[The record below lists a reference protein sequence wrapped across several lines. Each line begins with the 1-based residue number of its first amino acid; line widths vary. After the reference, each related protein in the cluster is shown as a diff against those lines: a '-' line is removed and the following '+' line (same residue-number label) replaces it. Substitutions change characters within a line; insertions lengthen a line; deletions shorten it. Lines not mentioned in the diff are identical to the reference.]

1 MPTKHRPHRGGRH
14 KIRDPEA
21 LSRLIREVVR
31 PQFETEQEAAAAIG
45 LSRVAYWRL
54 SGGQTGAVTGATVTG
69 LFGVVPEDRLTELV
83 GLLWSR
89 EDLARAAF
97 HLSWLLKRL
106 RPYYRGGKPL
116 GGFWVHEVPAV
127 QKRGRRA
134 RLLDRVLRDLD
145 AVGPDRPGGKS
156 YTDLI
161 REFLA
166 LGRKTTAHDRLRML
180 LSVVRVLE
188 PLLDAEEAGGAMELA
203 WRELHERGELE
214 RYLECGFAAQ
224 KLLIKTP

>member
-69 LFGVVPEDRLTELV
+69 LFGVVPEDRWTELV
-83 GLLWSR
+83 GLLWSP
-89 EDLARAAF
+89 EDRAGAAL
-97 HLSWLLKRL
+97 HHSWLLKRL

-161 REFLA
+161 RRELD
-166 LGRKTTAHDRLRML
+166 LRPTMTAQDQLWEL

-188 PLLDAEEAGGAMELA
+188 PLLDAEETDGALGHT
-203 WRELHERGELE
+203 WRQLHEDGTLE
-214 RYLECGFAAQ
+214 RYLERGFAAQ